1 MMPHILFGRSKELE
15 TEITEYL
22 DLVNRGALTFKR
34 DLKRYIQKD
43 FELFEESMT
52 DIKEIEN
59 NADEHQKN
67 IKYKLYKYM
76 LIPDSRADVLSII
89 EEIDNITDLAKEVIY
104 EISIEKPIIPAD
116 LESDFLE
123 LVENSAEAVDMLV
136 KAVQAFFQEISQVNN
151 YVNKVHFYEHQAD
164 KNEERLKRKIFSD
177 DQENEIKIAYKLQLR
192 YFIEEIA
199 ALSDQAEKVSEEV
212 SVAAVKRRI

>member
-1 MMPHILFGRSKELE
+1 MPHILFGRSKELE
-15 TEITEYL
+15 NEITEYL
-22 DLVNRGALTFKR
+22 DLVNRGVLIFKR
-34 DLKRYIQKD
+34 DLGRYIKRD
-43 FELFEESMT
+43 FELFNESLA

-59 NADEHQKN
+59 AADDHQKD

-76 LIPDSRADVLSII
+76 LIPESRADVLNII
-89 EEIDNITDLAKEVIY
+89 EEIDTIMDLAKEVIY
-104 EISIEKPIIPAD
+104 EISIEKPVMPAE

-123 LVENSAEAVDMLV
+123 LVENSSQAVDMLL
-136 KAVQAFFQEISQVNN
+136 KAVRAFFEEISQVND

-164 KNEERLKRKIFSD
+164 ENEERLKRRIFSD
-177 DQENEIKIAYKLQLR
+177 ECQEIEIAYKLQLR

-199 ALSDQAEKVSEEV
+199 ALSDQAEMISEDV

>member
-1 MMPHILFGRSKELE
+1 MPHILFGRSKELE
-15 TEITEYL
+15 IEITEYL
-22 DLVNRGALTFKR
+22 DLVNQGALTFKR
-34 DLKRYIQKD
+34 DLKRYIKKD
-43 FELFEESMT
+43 FELFEEALI

-59 NADEHQKN
+59 NADEHQKD

-76 LIPDSRADVLSII
+76 LIPDSRADVLNII
-89 EEIDNITDLAKEVIY
+89 EEIDTITDLAKEVIY
-104 EISIEKPIIPAD
+104 EISIEKPVIPAQ

-136 KAVQAFFQEISQVNN
+136 KAVRSFFEEIAQVND
-151 YVNKVHFYEHQAD
+151 YVNKVHFFEHQAD
-164 KNEERLKRKIFSD
+164 KNEERLKRRIFSEEC
-177 DQENEIKIAYKLQLR
+177 QEVEIAYKLQLR

-199 ALSDQAEKVSEEV
+199 ALSDQAEMVSEEV

>member
-1 MMPHILFGRSKELE
+1 MPHILFGRSRELE
-15 TEITEYL
+15 IEITEYL

-43 FELFEESMT
+43 FNLFEESLT
-52 DIKEIEN
+52 DIKKIEN
-59 NADEHQKN
+59 NADEHQKD

-76 LIPDSRADVLSII
+76 LIPESRADVLNII
-89 EEIDNITDLAKEVIY
+89 EEIDTITDLAKEVIY
-104 EISIEKPIIPAD
+104 EISIEKPVIPEE

-123 LVENSAEAVDMLV
+123 LVENSSEAVDMLV
-136 KAVQAFFQEISQVNN
+136 KSVRAFFEEISQVND

-177 DQENEIKIAYKLQLR
+177 QCKEIDIAYKLQLR

-199 ALSDQAEKVSEEV
+199 ALSDQAEMVSEDV